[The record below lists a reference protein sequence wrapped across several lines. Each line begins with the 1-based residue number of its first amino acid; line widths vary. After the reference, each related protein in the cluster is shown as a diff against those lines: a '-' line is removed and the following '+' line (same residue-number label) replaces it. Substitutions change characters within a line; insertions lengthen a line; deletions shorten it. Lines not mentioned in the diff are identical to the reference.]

1 MIQSVQTERPSVA
14 KRIAKAAVVTT
25 AAAGTALYLAKTGKL
40 DRFTGKNAHVDK
52 GIAGLKTAADK
63 IWTKL
68 EPQVAKVKP
77 MYDKVAAK
85 VKPAVESATKKVSAT
100 AKEVAGKVKPMY
112 NKAKTFVTGL
122 FTSAKAAI
130 TRFFS
135 NFSQRDTVVEAMAG
149 KFNP

>member
-1 MIQSVQTERPSVA
+1 MIQSVQTERPSAA
-14 KRIAKAAVVTT
+14 KRIAKAAVAG
-25 AAAGTALYLAKTGKL
+25 AAVAGTALYLAKTGKL

-52 GIAGLKTAADK
+52 GIAGLKTVADK

-77 MYDKVAAK
+77 MYDKVAEK
-85 VKPAVESATKKVSAT
+85 VRPAVESVTKKVSAT
-100 AKEVAGKVKPMY
+100 AKEVAGKVKP
-112 NKAKTFVTGL
+112 FVTGL

-135 NFSQRDTVVEAMAG
+135 NFSQKDTIVEAMAG